1 MGDSEKRAV
10 LLPVD
15 DAETDDDQWEYYDD
29 STTLCDFWQVCI
41 LSLRHYASEKNI
53 PILYI
58 CHLAQHP
65 QRLLSLIFRLSV
77 GVQQTR
83 SANHI
88 IILLI
93 CG

>member
-41 LSLRHYASEKNI
+41 LSKI
-53 PILYI
+53 PFFFAKY
-58 CHLAQHP
+58 
-65 QRLLSLIFRLSV
+65 SY
-77 GVQQTR
+77 
-83 SANHI
+83 
-88 IILLI
+88 
-93 CG
+93 

>member
-41 LSLRHYASEKNI
+41 LSKKLFFLAEYPHYFH
-53 PILYI
+53 Y
-58 CHLAQHP
+58 
-65 QRLLSLIFRLSV
+65 LSLCPTSTTIVIFD
-77 GVQQTR
+77 
-83 SANHI
+83 I
-88 IILLI
+88 
-93 CG
+93 

>member
-41 LSLRHYASEKNI
+41 LSLRHYYFEQNI
-53 PILYI
+53 PII
-58 CHLAQHP
+58 
-65 QRLLSLIFRLSV
+65 
-77 GVQQTR
+77 
-83 SANHI
+83 
-88 IILLI
+88 
-93 CG
+93 

>member
-41 LSLRHYASEKNI
+41 LSKKLLFFEEYPYHISLLFVPFPNI
-53 PILYI
+53 HNDCY
-58 CHLAQHP
+58 
-65 QRLLSLIFRLSV
+65 F
-77 GVQQTR
+77 
-83 SANHI
+83 
-88 IILLI
+88 
-93 CG
+93 

>member
-41 LSLRHYASEKNI
+41 LSKKLFFLARLIIYYLSRCSTSAM
-53 PILYI
+53 ILTFDI
-58 CHLAQHP
+58 
-65 QRLLSLIFRLSV
+65 
-77 GVQQTR
+77 
-83 SANHI
+83 
-88 IILLI
+88 
-93 CG
+93 

>member
-41 LSLRHYASEKNI
+41 LSKKLFF
-53 PILYI
+53 
-58 CHLAQHP
+58 LARYP
-65 QRLLSLIFRLSV
+65 SI
-77 GVQQTR
+77 
-83 SANHI
+83 
-88 IILLI
+88 
-93 CG
+93 

>member
-41 LSLRHYASEKNI
+41 LSLRHYSSLQNI
-53 PILYI
+53 PII
-58 CHLAQHP
+58 
-65 QRLLSLIFRLSV
+65 
-77 GVQQTR
+77 
-83 SANHI
+83 
-88 IILLI
+88 
-93 CG
+93 

>member
-41 LSLRHYASEKNI
+41 LSKKLLFLAEYPYYFVTLSNI
-53 PILYI
+53 
-58 CHLAQHP
+58 
-65 QRLLSLIFRLSV
+65 RNDSMF
-77 GVQQTR
+77 
-83 SANHI
+83 
-88 IILLI
+88 
-93 CG
+93 

>member
-41 LSLRHYASEKNI
+41 FSKKLLFLAELSILFVTLANI
-53 PILYI
+53 RNDCY
-58 CHLAQHP
+58 
-65 QRLLSLIFRLSV
+65 F
-77 GVQQTR
+77 
-83 SANHI
+83 
-88 IILLI
+88 
-93 CG
+93 